1 MGKRSEHVSKEGHT
15 EGVQVHRQ
23 MVVSV
28 TGTRELKPVSCARA
42 DLSTQSVVQ
51 DVGQLEPVYF
61 VWECKMLCAVW
72 KVQQFLKLN
81 VCFP

>member
-15 EGVQVHRQ
+15 EDVQGNRQ
-23 MVVSV
+23 TVAPV
-28 TGTRELKPVSCARA
+28 TATRELKPVSCARA
-42 DLSTQSVVQ
+42 DLTTQSIVQ